1 MEEDEGKANSLK
13 MTDRLSNTAS
23 NGEVEQKL
31 SLRQKLEHRPWL
43 LIAMIVIIAALIVGL
58 VIWLPSRLGRSCCP
72 LLMTADFAGMM
83 SKVIAVYRKKR
94 MAVNRGNGYQYNTVL
109 DTLRRKG

>member
-1 MEEDEGKANSLK
+1 MEEDEGKANSSK

-43 LIAMIVIIAALIVGL
+43 LIAMIVIIAALIG
-58 VIWLPSRLGRSCCP
+58 WLSYLAVVPARKKLPTTDDYLPMPSREHL
-72 LLMTADFAGMM
+72 
-83 SKVIAVYRKKR
+83 I
-94 MAVNRGNGYQYNTVL
+94 
-109 DTLRRKG
+109 